1 MFVHSIAQKFH
12 TVSADP
18 LETPT
23 SENGEPRPGEP
34 EPVDY
39 PWDPFL
45 SCDPLETNW
54 GFGRRENQFNQLI
67 QEAVTTGWQDETRPL
82 DAKLF
87 KALIAA
93 ESSFNP
99 HARSRSGAVG
109 LVQLM
114 PGTARAH
121 GLKLTPRDQRLQPER
136 AIPAGVSVLKEK
148 YRFLL
153 NPPQNR
159 DWGEKVAKAYQKFG
173 LPDDDNL
180 WRLSLAGY
188 NGGAS
193 TVVKAMAEA
202 YDRGFDPRE
211 WGNLVGDRE
220 QPTTTPLYQAV
231 RETFGEERAASK
243 YREMA
248 NYPDRVMG
256 FFEIASKPLEGRRI
270 MLDPGHGGKFPG
282 AVGPSGLQE
291 KEVTLDVCLKLRDK
305 LQALGADVRMT
316 RETDRTVAPP
326 DATLG
331 EDLAARV
338 ALANQWPA
346 AFFISVHCNA
356 AVNPQA
362 HGTETYIARKASQR
376 SQALARDIYRDMVDQ
391 LGLRG
396 RGVKRANFHVIRN
409 TTMPAVLVETAFLSN
424 PIEESLLGDEEFRD
438 RIAESIASGVVK
450 YEQAQ
455 AVLRGEDPLDQ
466 FQPVEEP
473 YEPIPSENLFP

>member
-1 MFVHSIAQKFH
+1 
-12 TVSADP
+12 
-18 LETPT
+18 
-23 SENGEPRPGEP
+23 
-34 EPVDY
+34 
-39 PWDPFL
+39 
-45 SCDPLETNW
+45 
-54 GFGRRENQFNQLI
+54 
-67 QEAVTTGWQDETRPL
+67 
-82 DAKLF
+82 
-87 KALIAA
+87 
-93 ESSFNP
+93 
-99 HARSRSGAVG
+99 
-109 LVQLM
+109 
-114 PGTARAH
+114 
-121 GLKLTPRDQRLQPER
+121 
-136 AIPAGVSVLKEK
+136 
-148 YRFLL
+148 
-153 NPPQNR
+153 
-159 DWGEKVAKAYQKFG
+159 
-173 LPDDDNL
+173 
-180 WRLSLAGY
+180 
-188 NGGAS
+188 
-193 TVVKAMAEA
+193 
-202 YDRGFDPRE
+202 
-211 WGNLVGDRE
+211 
-220 QPTTTPLYQAV
+220 
-231 RETFGEERAASK
+231 
-243 YREMA
+243 
-248 NYPDRVMG
+248 
-256 FFEIASKPLEGRRI
+256 